1 MPRTK
6 FARLTPNRSMTKSL
20 TSRISSLICNSQRT
34 NAAGDGTPATTPEPK
49 SRKSHGFSLATFGL
63 KGRSGKSSATQS
75 NANASSSPLPPRSSL
90 KPEDWRDPKALR
102 DNSLLM
108 LMRQEKRNEFTEG
121 KFQRLNA
128 MKEKKSQ
135 GFEEATAQRTDDPKP
150 TKTVSNHKTVD
161 MGSVSARRTGAEER
175 IRTQRQ
181 SNIEKAA
188 TELMKLVND
197 HPGKFDADIDKGVLP
212 KKARVRGLDE
222 SDHLDA
228 IQAFKQLRR
237 SEHKGLI
244 FKVANELDSLGLT
257 VDKADDIVEKAKE
270 MYPDIFQNTGT
281 YPDIF
286 QGPSASVPQPGGMDA
301 EAMLQALSKFDDEG
315 ETSEITVAQDSPTHA
330 IADGT
335 SGTVAQ
341 AILNSLAADGSADEI
356 TEEDVRMVLNAFAK
370 VPEQLHDDV
379 NIMLADQQQGAKA
392 SYYKENIKSVLA
404 DLNQKK
410 PT

>member
-1 MPRTK
+1 
-6 FARLTPNRSMTKSL
+6 
-20 TSRISSLICNSQRT
+20 
-34 NAAGDGTPATTPEPK
+34 
-49 SRKSHGFSLATFGL
+49 
-63 KGRSGKSSATQS
+63 
-75 NANASSSPLPPRSSL
+75 
-90 KPEDWRDPKALR
+90 
-102 DNSLLM
+102 
-108 LMRQEKRNEFTEG
+108 MRQEKRNEFTEG

-150 TKTVSNHKTVD
+150 TKTVSNHKIVD

-175 IRTQRQ
+175 FRTQRQ

-270 MYPDIFQNTGT
+270 MYPDIFQNMGT

-286 QGPSASVPQPGGMDA
+286 QGPSANVPQPGGMNA

-315 ETSEITVAQDSPTHA
+315 ETSEITVVQDSPTHA

-341 AILNSLAADGSADEI
+341 AILNSLTADGSADEI

-379 NIMLADQQQGAKA
+379 NIVLADQQQGAKG
-392 SYYKENIKSVLA
+392 SFYKENIKSVLA
-404 DLNQKK
+404 DLNQKT
-410 PT
+410 PA